1 MKYQEVVEWLKSY
14 KKKYER
20 IVYLRGMMVSVRAIS
35 YEEKLG
41 SMKTLND
48 YIDEV
53 TQLSNELA
61 AIEQAID
68 NIPDHYPRLVL
79 GYKYLQYKSF
89 EEIAEIISYSP
100 IQIGRFHRNGIK
112 MICNDM

>member
-20 IVYLRGMMVSVRAIS
+20 IVYLRGMMTAVRAIS

-61 AIEQAID
+61 VIEQAID

-79 GYKYLQYKSF
+79 GYKYLQYRSF
-89 EEIAEIISYSP
+89 EDIAEILNYSTMNIS
-100 IQIGRFHRNGIK
+100 RLHKKGIK
-112 MICNDM
+112 MLCDVM